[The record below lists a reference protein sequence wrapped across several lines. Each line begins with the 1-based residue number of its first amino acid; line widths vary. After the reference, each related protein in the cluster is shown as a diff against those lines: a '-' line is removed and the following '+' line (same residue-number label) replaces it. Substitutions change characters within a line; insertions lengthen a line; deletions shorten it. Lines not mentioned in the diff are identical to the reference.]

1 MKNNRVTK
9 SLKVAG
15 FLAYTSI
22 RRGNKGVILL
32 TVLILAIVAGNI
44 LFVSGLLN
52 GLVTSANNQIKDT
65 YAGDIVVESAT
76 ENPQISDIDMM
87 MDEIED
93 IDGVVAVTARN
104 DLPAVVSFNNESTN
118 ERTSCLVYGI
128 LPDREEEIFKISES
142 MVEGTYLDS
151 DDYDEIVLG
160 IQIAGAD
167 DDSIAL
173 YARSLKKVHAG
184 DSIQVSFNNGV
195 QKEYIVKGI
204 FYTEF
209 IQTDIQAYVTKDE
222 FETVIPLVKDSASSI
237 RIKIR
242 DESDAGAIIDQVG
255 ELREGLRILTWKDY
269 AGIVR
274 SMTDSFNVIHTIL
287 NIVNLLV
294 AGITVFIVTY
304 IDVTNRRRQI
314 GIQRA
319 IGITP
324 GSIVVAYLLRAIF
337 YAIVASAVA
346 ILAFLYVVMPVET
359 TYPFHFPFGDVNL
372 VTGFS
377 AMANAVLILLCATV
391 VAAFIPV
398 WMTLRIK
405 ILDAIW
411 S

>member
-1 MKNNRVTK
+1 MRGNGATK

-15 FLAYTSI
+15 FLAFTSI
-22 RRGNKGVILL
+22 RRGNPGIILL
-32 TVLILAIVAGNI
+32 TVLILAIVTINL

-52 GLVTSANNQIKDT
+52 GLVDSANNKIRDT
-65 YAGDIVVESAT
+65 FAGDLVVESAT
-76 ENPQISDIDMM
+76 ENPLISDIGTVI
-87 MDEIED
+87 DEIER
-93 IDGVVAVTARN
+93 IDGVVAVTSRN
-104 DLPAVVSFNNESTN
+104 SLGAEAIFEN
-118 ERTSCLVYGI
+118 ERTNCIVYGVS
-128 LPDREEEIFKISES
+128 PEREEDVFKISEYII
-142 MVEGTYLDS
+142 EGTYLEP
-151 DDYDEIVLG
+151 DDRDQILLG

-167 DDSIAL
+167 DSSISL

-184 DSIQVSFNNGV
+184 DSIQVVYANGI
-195 QKEYIVKGI
+195 QKTYNVKGI
-204 FYTEF
+204 FYSEF
-209 IQTDIQAYVTKDE
+209 IQTDIQAYVSEAE
-222 FETVIPLVKDSASSI
+222 FEIIEPLVTGRASSI
-237 RIKIR
+237 RIKIS
-242 DESDAGAIIDQVG
+242 DEADDAAIIEQV
-255 ELREGLRILTWKDY
+255 RQIRDGLRILTWEDY

-274 SMTDSFNVIHTIL
+274 SLTDSFNVIHAIL
-287 NIVNLLV
+287 NVVNLLV

-324 GSIVVAYLLRAIF
+324 GSIIVAYLLRAIF
-337 YAIVASAVA
+337 YAIVAAVVA
-346 ILAFLYVVMPVET
+346 ILVFLYVVMPIEAR
-359 TYPFHFPFGDVNL
+359 YPFQFPFGDVNL

-377 AMANAVLILLCATV
+377 SVSLAVIILLCATV

>member
-1 MKNNRVTK
+1 MRGNRVTK

-15 FLAYTSI
+15 FLAFTSI
-22 RRGNKGVILL
+22 RRGNIGIILL
-32 TVLILAIVAGNI
+32 TVLILAIVTINL

-52 GLVTSANNQIKDT
+52 GLVDSANNKIRDT
-65 YAGDIVVESAT
+65 FAGDLVVESAT
-76 ENPQISDIDMM
+76 ENPLISGIDMVI
-87 MDEIED
+87 DEIES
-93 IDGVVAVTARN
+93 IDGVVAVTSRN
-104 DLPAVVSFNNESTN
+104 SIGVEAIFEN
-118 ERTSCLVYGI
+118 ERTNCTVYGI
-128 LPDREEEIFKISES
+128 SPEREEDVFNISEYII
-142 MVEGTYLDS
+142 EGTYLEP
-151 DDYDEIVLG
+151 DDRDQILLG

-167 DDSIAL
+167 DSSIAL

-184 DSIQVSFNNGV
+184 DSIQVVYANGV
-195 QKEYIVKGI
+195 QKTYNVKGI
-204 FYTEF
+204 FYSEF
-209 IQTDIQAYVTKDE
+209 IQTDIQAYLSEAE
-222 FETVIPLVKDSASSI
+222 FGIIEPLVIGRASSV
-237 RIKIR
+237 RIKIS
-242 DESDAGAIIDQVG
+242 DEADDVAIIEQV
-255 ELREGLRILTWKDY
+255 RQIRDGLRILTWEDY

-274 SMTDSFNVIHTIL
+274 SLTDSFNVIHAIL
-287 NIVNLLV
+287 NVVNLLV

-324 GSIVVAYLLRAIF
+324 GSIIAAYLLRAIF
-337 YAIVASAVA
+337 YAIVAAVVA
-346 ILAFLYVVMPVET
+346 ILVFIYVVMPIEAK
-359 TYPFHFPFGDVNL
+359 YPFKFPFGDVNL

-377 AMANAVLILLCATV
+377 SVSLAVIILLCATV